1 MSYNTAETLDPR
13 VWGRTDDGS
22 TEPRSTVPVRIIPF
36 SATEDDRFNNIYES
50 STSGGTH
57 VHGHIV
63 GRATLDYL
71 SKFLRD
77 YERLKQ
83 LDLPPI
89 LTSDVSRFV
98 VENEL
103 MDHLSF
109 AKALAEELFTDVSEL
124 SFAMKEDPDTD
135 VKWIVLNVV
144 LADDSNFFDDY
155 RAYNRQFVQGVPWP
169 ERSLIRFDCTF
180 Q

>member
-1 MSYNTAETLDPR
+1 
-13 VWGRTDDGS
+13 
-22 TEPRSTVPVRIIPF
+22 
-36 SATEDDRFNNIYES
+36 
-50 STSGGTH
+50 
-57 VHGHIV
+57 
-63 GRATLDYL
+63 
-71 SKFLRD
+71 
-77 YERLKQ
+77 
-83 LDLPPI
+83 
-89 LTSDVSRFV
+89 
-98 VENEL
+98 